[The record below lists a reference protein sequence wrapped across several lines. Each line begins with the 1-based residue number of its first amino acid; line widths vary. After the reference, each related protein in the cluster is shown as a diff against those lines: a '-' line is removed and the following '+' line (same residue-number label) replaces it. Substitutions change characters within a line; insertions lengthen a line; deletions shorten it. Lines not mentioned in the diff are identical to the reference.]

1 MAMIRKPIIT
11 VLGHVDHGKT
21 KLLDKIRGTAI
32 VQKEAGN
39 ITQHIGATEVPIKA
53 IEKISSEI
61 IDKFGFKLKI
71 PGLLFI
77 DTPGHEAFTNLRKRG
92 GSIADL
98 AVLVIDINQL
108 AQKQTF
114 EAIEILKAYK
124 TPFIIALNK
133 IDKIHGWVSK
143 EGEVLKNIEMQS
155 KDVREFLDKQI
166 YEIVG
171 QLHSHGFQSE
181 RYDRCGDLTK
191 EIPIVPISAM
201 TGEGLPELLM
211 FLAGLSQKF
220 LGNKLDIDENEVG
233 KGTILEV
240 KDEKGLGTTIDV
252 ILYQGKLKVS
262 DKIVLVGKNGIIETK
277 IRALL
282 QPKPMEEIR
291 ESKDKFNKV
300 EAVYAAIGV
309 KIVAPNLDSALAGSP
324 VMVEQTG
331 DEKDIICE
339 ELECVKIKCEAVGA
353 IIKTDA
359 LGSLEALTKLL
370 ENEGL
375 TIKSAD
381 VGDVTRRE
389 IIEANAVR
397 EKDCFKGIIFA
408 FNVKVNNELMKDA
421 EKTGVKIFKGD
432 VIYKLIEDY
441 QAWVKEQ
448 REMLK
453 KKKLEELTLPAKFN
467 VLPGFIFRN
476 TKPAVVGVKIIA
488 GRLRPGVKVL
498 NKGKIIGLVKTIEA
512 NNEKVPIAEKN
523 DEVAVSIEK
532 GNVGRNIFE
541 NDVLYAY
548 IPKNQFPELDKYKVY
563 LNAEERELLE
573 EMKEIESKDIT
584 EDEGE

>member
-1 MAMIRKPIIT
+1 MIRKPIIT

-21 KLLDKIRGTAI
+21 KFLDKIRGTAI

-39 ITQHIGATEVPIKA
+39 ITQHIGATEVPIEA
-53 IEKISSEI
+53 IEKISSKMI
-61 IDKFGFKLKI
+61 AKFGFKLTI

-98 AVLVIDINQL
+98 AVLIIDVNQL

-114 EAIEILKAYK
+114 ESIEILKVYK
-124 TPFIIALNK
+124 TPFIVAANK
-133 IDKIHGWVSK
+133 IDKIQGWVSRD
-143 EGEVLKNIEMQS
+143 GEVLKNIEMQN
-155 KDVREFLDKQI
+155 KEVKEFLDKQI

-171 QLHSHGFQSE
+171 QLHSRGFNSE

-220 LGNKLDIDENEVG
+220 LGKKLDIGENEIG

-252 ILYQGKLKVS
+252 ILYQGNLKVS
-262 DKIVLVGKNGIIETK
+262 DRIVLVGKNGVIETK

-300 EAVYAAIGV
+300 DEVYAAVGV

-324 VMVEQTG
+324 VMVEQQG
-331 DEKDIICE
+331 DEKNIICE
-339 ELECVKIKCEAVGA
+339 ELGCVKIECEALGA

-375 TIKSAD
+375 TIKSAN

-397 EKDCFKGIIFA
+397 EKDCFKGVIFA
-408 FNVKVNNELMKDA
+408 FNVKVDDELMKDA
-421 EKTGVKIFKGD
+421 EKTGVKIFKGN

-441 QAWVKEQ
+441 QVWTKEQ
-448 REMLK
+448 QEALK
-453 KKKLEELTLPAKFN
+453 KQKLEELTLPAKFN
-467 VLPGFIFRN
+467 IIPGFIFRN
-476 TKPAVVGVKIIA
+476 NKPAVVGVKIIA

-498 NKGKIIGLVKTIEA
+498 NKGKIVGLVKKIEA
-512 NNEKVPIAEKN
+512 NNEKVQIAEKN

-541 NDVLYAY
+541 KDVLYAY
-548 IPKNQFPELDKYKVY
+548 IPKNQFSELDKYKIY

-573 EMKEIESKDIT
+573 EMKEIESKEIT

>member
-1 MAMIRKPIIT
+1 MIRKPIIT

-39 ITQHIGATEVPIKA
+39 ITQHIGATEVPIEA
-53 IEKISSEI
+53 IEKISSEM

-98 AVLVIDINQL
+98 AVLVIDVNQL
-108 AQKQTF
+108 GQKQTF
-114 EAIEILKAYK
+114 ESIEILKVYK

-282 QPKPMEEIR
+282 QPKAMEEIR

-300 EAVYAAIGV
+300 ETVYAAIGV

-324 VMVEQTG
+324 VMVEHKG

-339 ELECVKIKCEAVGA
+339 ELECVRIECETVGA

-375 TIKSAD
+375 AIKSAD
-381 VGDVTRRE
+381 VGDVTKRE

-408 FNVKVNNELMKDA
+408 FNVKVDDELMKDA
-421 EKTGVKIFKGD
+421 EKTGVKIFKGN

-448 REMLK
+448 QEILK

-498 NKGKIIGLVKTIEA
+498 NKGKIIGSVKTIEA

-523 DEVAVSIEK
+523 DEVAISIEK
-532 GNVGRNIFE
+532 GTVGRNIFE